1 MRPDHYKRRS
11 KNYKK
16 DGYSRDYERK
26 RKNSGKR
33 FKDGFKAILRMV
45 RKFLKRNPEYESML
59 CALMAWLMMKRYS
72 CSIRGMVEECDAR
85 PGLCKKLG
93 LDHVPS
99 KSWLH
104 KHMGMIPIGL
114 LDSLL
119 TLTAGSDAYGTL
131 SVDSTQY
138 TYNRYVLAED
148 AKRGEYYKKATIK
161 HHALISPNGRIV
173 SSAVTYGN
181 AGDSPML
188 EHPCIKT
195 PRGDGHL
202 LGDSAYC
209 SKDNCELAID
219 LGRTPCM
226 PAKENCLGNGNSPW
240 ARMIRW
246 QGEHPGSFY
255 RTYRKRNTIE
265 SCFSA
270 IKDRFNFRVRSVTL
284 EMQKRELA
292 IMSICRNLFV

>member
-1 MRPDHYKRRS
+1 MRPDQYKRGS

-16 DGYSRDYERK
+16 DGYSKDYERK

-33 FKDGFKAILRMV
+33 FKDGFKAILRMM
-45 RKFLKRNPEYESML
+45 RKFLKGNPEYEFML

-99 KSWLH
+99 KSCLH
-104 KHMGMIPIGL
+104 KHMGKIPLGL
-114 LDSLL
+114 FDSLL

-138 TYNRYVLAED
+138 TYNWYVLAED

-161 HHALISPNGRIV
+161 HHALISPNGKIV
-173 SSAVTYGN
+173 SSAVIDGN
-181 AGDSPML
+181 VGDSPML
-188 EHPCIKT
+188 EQLCIKT
-195 PRGDGHL
+195 PRGGGHL

-209 SKDNCELAID
+209 SKDNCELAVD
-219 LGRTPCM
+219 LGRIPCM
-226 PAKENCLGNGNSPW
+226 PPKENYLGRGNSPW
-240 ARMIRW
+240 AKMIQW
-246 QGEHPGSFY
+246 QREHPGSFY
-255 RTYRKRNTIE
+255 RTYRKRSTIE
-265 SCFSA
+265 RCFAA
-270 IKDRFNFRVRSVTL
+270 IKDRFNFCVRSVTL
-284 EMQKRELA
+284 EMQNRELD
-292 IMSICRNLFV
+292 IMPICRNLLV